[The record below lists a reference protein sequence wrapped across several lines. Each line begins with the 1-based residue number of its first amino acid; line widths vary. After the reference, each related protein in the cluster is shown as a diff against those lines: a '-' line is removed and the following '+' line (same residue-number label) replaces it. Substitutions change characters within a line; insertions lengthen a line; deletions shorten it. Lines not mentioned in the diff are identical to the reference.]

1 MTGKDL
7 LLSKIRPVTPQDADK
22 LRRFSYSGLSVFKQ
36 CPYQF
41 DLKYNK
47 RLVSLEKTLALELG
61 TLLHYVLEQK
71 GRMLTGEYVYE
82 NGCKTNGIA
91 NYNVLS
97 SILQNGTSS
106 TDEKT
111 KEKVLGLRD
120 LKKKYWEVWGIPD
133 SESRTYEQKIEL
145 FLKVLSNEMEDS
157 DWKPYLFEHPFEFV
171 YDDKIILHGFID
183 RVDIK
188 TNIDKENTRDMYRVV
203 DYKTNKKLY
212 DQKDLATSLQFGIY
226 ALAILNEFGEVPD
239 EYQYRMILLDERQ
252 KALTLGWEKRL
263 ITALDKIIK
272 GLDERKESGVWEPKP
287 TPLCHWCNYCATN
300 PDAKQYKTECVFYSL
315 WTPDNKVFTV
325 NQPFNDTNK
334 ELYNNANVI
343 VDKTRRTVIF

>member
-1 MTGKDL
+1 MNGKEL
-7 LLSKIRPVTPQDADK
+7 LQSKIREATEEDK
-22 LRRFSYSGLSVFKQ
+22 QNLPRFSYSGLSTFKQ

-41 DLKYNK
+41 NLKYN
-47 RLVSLEKTLALELG
+47 EKLTSSDTTLALELG

-71 GRMLTGEYVYE
+71 GKMLTDEEYVYP
-82 NGCKTNGIA
+82 NGCKSKGIA
-91 NYNVLS
+91 NYNILS
-97 SILQNGTSS
+97 GILQKGTTN

-111 KEKVLGLRD
+111 KEKILGLNE

-133 SESRTYEQKIEL
+133 SEGRTYNEKIDL
-145 FLKVLSNEMEDS
+145 FLKVLTDEMENT
-157 DWKPYLFEHPFEFV
+157 DWKPYLFEYPFDFV

-183 RVDIK
+183 R
-188 TNIDKENTRDMYRVV
+188 IDKKEDGSYRVV

-212 DQKDLATSLQFGIY
+212 DSKDLATSLQFGIY
-226 ALAILNEFGEVPD
+226 ALAILNEFEEVPV

-252 KALTLGWEKRL
+252 SALTLGWEKRL

-300 PDAKQYKTECVFYSL
+300 SDAKQYGDKCPYYSL
-315 WTPDNKVFTV
+315 WRPDAKTFEV
-325 NQPFNDTNK
+325 NQPFELNK
-334 ELYNNANVI
+334 QRNNEEQLK
-343 VDKTRRTVIF
+343 VDKPKRTVVF